1 MHDSKLEELQS
12 ENNTMLCDESKDN
25 LERMLDVLY
34 EFDYDGLSIDDL
46 KTLRDTFYNEF
57 QTVEK
62 HIRYSDESY
71 GQMKVRG
78 VAE

>member
-1 MHDSKLEELQS
+1 MHDTKLEDLKS
-12 ENNTMLCDESKDN
+12 ENNTMLRDETKDN

-46 KTLRDTFYNEF
+46 KTLRDTFHNEF

-62 HIRYSDESY
+62 HIRYSNEL
-71 GQMKVRG
+71 G
-78 VAE
+78 VQG

>member
-62 HIRYSDESY
+62 HIRYSDESRK
-71 GQMKVRG
+71 QVKE

>member
-12 ENNTMLCDESKDN
+12 ENNTMLCNESKDN

-62 HIRYSDESY
+62 YIRYSDESEE
-71 GQMKVRG
+71 Q
-78 VAE
+78 E

>member
-12 ENNTMLCDESKDN
+12 ENNTMLCNESKDN

-57 QTVEK
+57 QTLEK
-62 HIRYSDESY
+62 HIRYSDESH
-71 GQMKVRG
+71 K
-78 VAE
+78 

>member
-1 MHDSKLEELQS
+1 MNS
-12 ENNTMLCDESKDN
+12 DESKYK

-57 QTVEK
+57 QTLEK
-62 HIRYSDESY
+62 HIRYSNESEEL
-71 GQMKVRG
+71 KWNN
-78 VAE
+78 

>member
-1 MHDSKLEELQS
+1 MHDSRLEGLQS
-12 ENNTMLCDESKDN
+12 ENNTMNSDESKDN

-57 QTVEK
+57 QTLEK
-62 HIRYSDESY
+62 HIRY
-71 GQMKVRG
+71 V
-78 VAE
+78 V

>member
-57 QTVEK
+57 QTLEK
-62 HIRYSDESY
+62 HIRYSDESHV
-71 GQMKVRG
+71 QMKVRG